1 MKIDGVQG
9 SLSWHWV
16 QQAFLYW
23 YMSWIALCILC
34 YCTAI
39 IFFSKQRVVV
49 ITCLRA
55 LEHSFIIVIFLYK
68 KNTFSEIKDTS
79 NNYLERYYITWNLLT
94 LLCRCTKFP
103 VLFLCIIGKQFIYR
117 KSSNC
122 YWSAVNLPLN
132 IGYKRV
138 NSISK
143 ECRCLCTKMQRT
155 YFYLCLLKCI
165 KKCVGDLK
173 DFVRLVFWLI

>member
-16 QQAFLYW
+16 QQAFLYR

-132 IGYKRV
+132 IGCKHV
-138 NSISK
+138 LIVFLKNAVV
-143 ECRCLCTKMQRT
+143 CV
-155 YFYLCLLKCI
+155 LKCREFI
-165 KKCVGDLK
+165 SIYVY
-173 DFVRLVFWLI
+173 